1 MLRILIKQMYQLKSV
16 SVSNRNITA
25 ILLSD
30 TETQFKLDGWKLE
43 VEIDAMTCTE
53 MNEWRYNFSQE
64 ILKCLKPKSV
74 WIVNAIVPCSTIIIL
89 GKMLI
94 GKTARICRKREKYF
108 LGQSPYLNQCSL
120 LLCSFH
126 FWSLKRIIRN
136 EWSKITTFL
145 TRNFTNKVNQVRK
158 FNKLLTLLHSSIP
171 LF

>member
-1 MLRILIKQMYQLKSV
+1 MIQKLNSNLTAGSWKSKLMQWLSLKWTNDV
-16 SVSNRNITA
+16 N
-25 ILLSD
+25 
-30 TETQFKLDGWKLE
+30 K
-43 VEIDAMTCTE
+43 
-53 MNEWRYNFSQE
+53 FSQE

-89 GKMLI
+89 GKMLM
-94 GKTARICRKREKYF
+94 GKTARICQQREKYF

-126 FWSLKRIIRN
+126 FWSLKRIITN

-158 FNKLLTLLHSSIP
+158 FNKLLTLLYSSIP

>member
-1 MLRILIKQMYQLKSV
+1 MIQKLNSNLTAGSWKSKLMQWLSLKWTNDV
-16 SVSNRNITA
+16 N
-25 ILLSD
+25 
-30 TETQFKLDGWKLE
+30 K
-43 VEIDAMTCTE
+43 
-53 MNEWRYNFSQE
+53 FSQE

-89 GKMLI
+89 GKMLM
-94 GKTARICRKREKYF
+94 GKTARICQQREKYF

-136 EWSKITTFL
+136 EWNKITTFL

-158 FNKLLTLLHSSIP
+158 FNKLLTLLYSSIP

>member
-1 MLRILIKQMYQLKSV
+1 VIQKLNSNLTAGSWKSKFMQWLALKWT
-16 SVSNRNITA
+16 N
-25 ILLSD
+25 
-30 TETQFKLDGWKLE
+30 E
-43 VEIDAMTCTE
+43 V
-53 MNEWRYNFSQE
+53 NKFPQE
-64 ILKCLKPKSV
+64 ILKCLKPTSV

-89 GKMLI
+89 GKMPM
-94 GKTARICRKREKYF
+94 GKTARICRQREKYF